1 MSNFELLQNR
11 LSFSHLP
18 ALDGL
23 RFVAVFL
30 VIFYHFG
37 FEIVPGAHG
46 VMLFFVLSGFLI
58 TWLLLKENERTGT
71 ISLKGFFKRRVLRIF
86 PAFYVYALIIILL
99 LLATKKDVPWM
110 HALSAFFYFSNYY
123 SAFHPELN
131 NAFSHT
137 WSLAIEEQFYL
148 IFPFFF
154 LLFCRNLKQLAVVIA
169 GIIGAAWIWRAVL
182 VFGLNVS
189 SGYIYSA
196 FETRVDQLLVG
207 CLLAIVLR
215 RNWFG
220 KLWQT
225 VLYNSFVPFI
235 TLAILAI
242 SIYFSL
248 TNMVYKSVLGFAF
261 EPVLMA
267 IFIVQ
272 AITFSAQ
279 GFWKTLESKP
289 LNFLGSLSYSLYLWQ
304 QITTSAIPTR
314 FADFP
319 VFVQLI
325 ATVLVTIMVA
335 AISYYLIEMPFL
347 DLKNMSVTEAFNY
360 NLLKLKAILVRTE
373 PSSAALQNFLQQQKL
388 KKDLAKQGEIVEER
402 R

>member
-37 FEIVPGAHG
+37 FENVPGAHG

-58 TWLLLKENERTGT
+58 TWLLLKENEKTGT

-99 LLATKKDVPWM
+99 LLATKKEVPWM
-110 HALSAFFYFSNYY
+110 HALSACFYFSNYY
-123 SAFHPELN
+123 STFHPELN
-131 NAFSHT
+131 NIFSHT

-189 SGYIYSA
+189 GGYIYSA
-196 FETRVDQLLVG
+196 FETRIDHLLVG

-215 RNWFG
+215 RNWFE
-220 KLWQT
+220 KFWQI
-225 VLYNSFVPFI
+225 VLHNPFI
-235 TLAILAI
+235 PFMTIAILAV
-242 SIYFSL
+242 SVYFSL
-248 TNMVYKSVLGFAF
+248 TNIVYKSVVGFAV

-267 IFIVQ
+267 GFIVQ
-272 AITFSAQ
+272 SITFSAQ
-279 GFWKTLESKP
+279 GVWKNLESKP
-289 LNFLGSLSYSLYLWQ
+289 LKFLGTLSYSLYLWQ
-304 QITTSAIPTR
+304 QVTTSAIPTR

-325 ATVLVTIMVA
+325 ATVLVTITVA

-347 DLKNMSVTEAFNY
+347 DLKNMSLSEAFNY